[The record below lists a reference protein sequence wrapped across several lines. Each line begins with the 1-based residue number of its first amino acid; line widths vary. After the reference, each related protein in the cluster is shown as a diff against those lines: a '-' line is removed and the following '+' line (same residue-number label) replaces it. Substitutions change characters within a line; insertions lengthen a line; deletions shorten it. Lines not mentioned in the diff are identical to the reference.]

1 MLYQWPGK
9 AIYHNGLPFEE
20 DFDGLVEVSSDWKG
34 KNGRETHDSYACMEE
49 FLQLYIPLK
58 PIFAILWSFNIAI
71 ENGVSYIVSCPSK
84 NGDLSHSYVS
94 LPEGVF
100 AGCQRRKQLGTW
112 LCGDGENGRCSGLIW
127 KDGWGS
133 RGFDSFQCKILQGCS
148 SHESSKTPFPSS
160 KP

>member
-1 MLYQWPGK
+1 MTEGSPMTQESSILDNWDFTWMIDLLKLGIFHDFTMFFWMLYQWPGK

-71 ENGVSYIVSCPSK
+71 ENG
-84 NGDLSHSYVS
+84 DLQWV
-94 LPEGVF
+94 
-100 AGCQRRKQLGTW
+100 
-112 LCGDGENGRCSGLIW
+112 
-127 KDGWGS
+127 
-133 RGFDSFQCKILQGCS
+133 LQ
-148 SHESSKTPFPSS
+148 
-160 KP
+160 